1 MRRNYLLLTFA
12 ALISAGAANAQT
24 SPAHDKAKAA
34 FDKVDT
40 NHDGVLSLD
49 EWKAAGRRERG
60 FKMIDANGDG
70 QLTPDELK
78 AAMAKYGR
86 GG

>member
-1 MRRNYLLLTFA
+1 MTHALA
-12 ALISAGAANAQT
+12 AAQ
-24 SPAHDKAKAA
+24 SEPAPTATPTKGQEMFVKA
-34 FDKVDT
+34 DT

-60 FKMIDANGDG
+60 FGMIDTNGDG
-70 QLTPDELK
+70 KVTSAELK

>member
-1 MRRNYLLLTFA
+1 MFV
-12 ALISAGAANAQT
+12 
-24 SPAHDKAKAA
+24 KA
-34 FDKVDT
+34 DT

-60 FKMIDANGDG
+60 FGMIDTNGDG
-70 QLTPDELK
+70 KVTSAELK